1 METTINFR
9 IDEDRKE
16 HLQNLADQ
24 QGEKV
29 STIVRQI
36 IYDHLDFLIDEE
48 RNDFDEYTPFVT
60 KHIVLPL
67 PEGLKNN
74 Y

>member
-16 HLQNLADQ
+16 HLQILADE

-36 IYDHLDFLIDEE
+36 IYDHLDYLIEE
-48 RNDFDEYTPFVT
+48 ELNEFDDSTPFVP
-60 KHIVLPL
+60 INIILPL
-67 PEGLKNN
+67 PEGFKSN